1 MAHLLQLGNISQ
13 EMWTPPPRAAAAA
26 LRCILRETKKRVEE
40 RRQLVATVLEIAA
53 QMMHP
58 EAPPTTIPASDTPDV
73 SWARLRR
80 LVDNRV
86 EWNGIANPTV
96 REAAALCHL
105 LIAQFD
111 QSLQGLSAVMKDLI
125 LVGEM

>member
-13 EMWTPPPRAAAAA
+13 EMWAPPPRAAAAA
-26 LRCILRETKKRVEE
+26 LRCILRETKERVEA
-40 RRQLVATVLEIAA
+40 RRQLVATVLKIAA
-53 QMMHP
+53 QMMHS
-58 EAPPTTIPASDTPDV
+58 EAPPTTITASDTPDV

-86 EWNGIANPTV
+86 EWNGLANPTV

-111 QSLQGLSAVMKDLI
+111 QSLKDLSAVMKSPI
-125 LVGEM
+125 LFGEM

>member
-26 LRCILRETKKRVEE
+26 LRCILRETKERVEA
-40 RRQLVATVLEIAA
+40 RRQLVAAVLEIAA

-86 EWNGIANPTV
+86 EWNGLANPTV

-111 QSLQGLSAVMKDLI
+111 NLIQKFSDVLSDSALF
-125 LVGEM
+125 E